1 MSTDFTSKNIE
12 KFECDACDFKCCK
25 KGDYHR
31 HISTS
36 KHKKLVEI
44 NKLSTFSTIITS
56 KNIEHLKC
64 PNCSKEYK
72 ERTGLWKHKQKCS
85 VEKQDDPALTDIV
98 SQEFVMNLL
107 KQNNEL
113 QQQLIDLCKTSSANN
128 ISNNSVNINSHNKA
142 FNLNVFLNEECK
154 DAMSITDFVNSIK
167 LQLTDLEA
175 VGKLGFVN
183 GISDIIIK
191 NLKALDVH
199 KRPIHCTDT
208 KRETMYVKGA
218 EAWVKEGDDNKQLR
232 LAIKRVARNN
242 FICLELF
249 KAKHPDCVNWDSK
262 HGDHYQ
268 KLRIEALGGRGNEDC
283 DNEDK
288 IIRKIARETTID
300 KVS

>member
-1 MSTDFTSKNIE
+1 MPENKMLKMPLQFICEN
-12 KFECDACDFKCCK
+12 CDFECCK
-25 KGDYHR
+25 KSNWDKHLL
-31 HISTS
+31 TS
-36 KHKKLVEI
+36 KHKNLQNPTQAYTTRKYACDCGKI
-44 NKLSTFSTIITS
+44 YKHSST
-56 KNIEHLKC
+56 
-64 PNCSKEYK
+64 YY
-72 ERTGLWKHKQKCS
+72 KHKKTC
-85 VEKQDDPALTDIV
+85 VKTKEDDDQIDVNSIDANLVI
-98 SQEFVMNLL
+98 QLL
-107 KQNNEL
+107 KQNDEFKSML
-113 QQQLIDLCKTSSANN
+113 LEQNN
-128 ISNNSVNINSHNKA
+128 KMIEAYKNNNTNVNNNVNINSHNKA

-249 KAKHPDCVNWDSK
+249 KAKHPDCINWDSK

-288 IIRKIARETTID
+288 IIRRIAREMTID
-300 KVS
+300 KSL